1 MGKLWKATSVTGMV
15 LGILCLA
22 VMMIYS
28 VTKSVVITEQH
39 DLEGEG
45 NLKPLMEN
53 ILAQKKKYDFIVL
66 VNAAHGG
73 DNKGNVVNDLQE
85 KKITLDVGKELDKM
99 DREREIGIF
108 LIREEDIDI
117 SNENRAELI
126 EEVKPDLV
134 IDLHVNADAVNERTQ
149 GTSVVYNDCFYRPG
163 MTNAQVADIMERS
176 LVTEIEGKALGIFGD
191 SQNKYPLL
199 KMIRVPAI
207 SVEMGY
213 LTNKQEADLLKKE
226 KYQER
231 IAVGIFEGIKK
242 IREEIKA
249 SSGYETEW

>member
-1 MGKLWKATSVTGMV
+1 MKKLWKATIATGMA
-15 LGILCLA
+15 LGIVCFA

-45 NLKPLMEN
+45 NLKPLMED
-53 ILAQKKKYDFIVL
+53 ILAQKEEYDFIVL

-85 KKITLDVGKELDKM
+85 KKITLDVGKELEKM
-99 DREREIGIF
+99 KQEDGIGIF
-108 LIREEDIDI
+108 LIREEDTDI
-117 SNENRAELI
+117 SNESRAELI
-126 EEVKPDLV
+126 EGVEPDLV

-149 GTSVVYNDCFYRPG
+149 GTSVVYNNCFYRPD
-163 MTNAQVADIMERS
+163 MTNVQVADIMERS
-176 LVTEIEGKALGIFGD
+176 LVTEIEGRALGIFGD

-199 KMIRVPAI
+199 RMIQVPAI

-213 LTNKQEADLLKKE
+213 LTNKQEAELLKKDN
-226 KYQER
+226 YQKK
-231 IAVGIFEGIKK
+231 IAVGIFKGIQK
-242 IREEIKA
+242 IKEEMN
-249 SSGYETEW
+249 